1 MALQPDDSSNSG
13 RRSQGVYWLAPAG
26 APGAGGGG
34 EGRRRRTARE
44 RGREMRRSV
53 AACRRVPR
61 LRDLTLAPPRSLRFR
76 ARRRARCGGL
86 RRPRRVPRAPY
97 ERVDAVPQPRRSRPS
112 GAQGAGGC
120 GRARFEPK
128 RTDALPLAR
137 PRSPNLRKRLPS
149 WSHCA
154 SSQVSGLSALWTR
167 FSVTNCSCW
176 QTP

>member
-1 MALQPDDSSNSG
+1 MTA
-13 RRSQGVYWLAPAG
+13 VTAG
-26 APGAGGGG
+26 AGHKEYTGS
-34 EGRRRRTARE
+34 RRPAPPARE
-44 RGREMRRSV
+44 AAAKDADVGPRASAGAKCAESV

-61 LRDLTLAPPRSLRFR
+61 LRDLTLAPPRSLRFAPGR
-76 ARRRARCGGL
+76 CARHGGL